1 MSTNKQMH
9 RTAAPRCS
17 FRVAGLFGSW
27 IRSQSPFP
35 AAVGDLDRYAEKR
48 KATALKKCKECGN
61 DVRTKATAGPKC
73 GAVLIKKT
81 GCLGYAGVVGVA
93 AGCLLALT

>member
-1 MSTNKQMH
+1 MQ
-9 RTAAPRCS
+9 RTALRAAAD
-17 FRVAGLFGSW
+17 AG
-27 IRSQSPFP
+27 
-35 AAVGDLDRYAEKR
+35 RYAEKR
-48 KATALKKCKECGN
+48 KPMALKKCKECGN